1 MEVFTSKH
9 LNLPLKNFLKNI
21 IDYPPKTFETT
32 YLFTPPQNL
41 RKDTLDYPPQTFVS
55 TQLPPIRFFKKYF
68 RLPSLN
74 L

>member
-1 MEVFTSKH
+1 MEVFTSKP
-9 LNLPLKNFLKNI
+9 LNLPLKNFFKNI

-55 TQLPPIRFFKKYF
+55 TQLPPKRIFLKI
-68 RLPSLN
+68 L
-74 L
+74 